1 MNWKVAC
8 SIALVAWSVY
18 GFFGERAAKVHGDK
32 INMIFETLAFILL
45 ALIAAIGGINDFQ
58 KVTTNSA
65 INASVMGLLSAGG
78 FWFVLYALK
87 IAPQQDIA
95 LVLLISGMFP
105 IGAAVISHF
114 IASPLS
120 LLQWAGVA
128 LAGVGMVMV
137 NLK

>member
-8 SIALVAWSVY
+8 CIALIAWSAY

-32 INMIFETLAFILL
+32 INMIFETIAFILL
-45 ALIAAIGGINDFQ
+45 ALIAAIGGVNDFQ

-65 INASVMGLLSAGG
+65 INGSIMGLLSAGG

-87 IAPQQDIA
+87 IAPQQDTA

-105 IGAAVISHF
+105 VGAAVISNF
-114 IASPLS
+114 VITPLS
-120 LLQWAGVA
+120 LMQWIGIA
-128 LAGVGMVMV
+128 LAGFGMVLV